1 MLAKG
6 PPPMAS
12 KRFVSLCLLLLC
24 GVAGA
29 QSVPHSSHVWMITE
43 ENHSFE
49 DVVGNA
55 QMPYYNQLIHQYG
68 LATQF
73 YSDQHS
79 SLPALMW
86 LVAGA
91 AVEPNNDTTSCHHT
105 EDNVV
110 RELLKHGLTWRS
122 YQVNMPSAG
131 FQGLYG
137 GADNLY
143 YRRHNPLIDFSDVC
157 PGTGQDTKS
166 VPYSQI
172 AADFAGDKTAN
183 YSYVTPDTDE
193 DAHDGTLQE
202 ADEWLEENVPAI
214 LDRPEFQPGGDGI
227 LFVVW
232 DEGTLGTDNRCSA
245 SVSQGCGGRTAALVI
260 GPQVKHGYQS
270 TVTYHNESV
279 LKTVCTAM
287 GLTTCPGAAQNAK
300 PMSDFFTTESAY
312 GSPSNSVVIASP
324 GNGATISGAV
334 HLIASASEDQS
345 VKQTQVWDNGV
356 KLGYYGDQINTTYN
370 LSPGT
375 HATTVLDLDSS
386 YRVMHQ
392 STVKYTVQTPI
403 SGVQVVSPTPGETVT
418 PTVHIVGYATET
430 VPIHQMQVW
439 DNGVKLGWY
448 AEASVNQYFSLTPG
462 SHTVTIL
469 DLGSNNNVLHKS
481 SVSYTVQ

>member
-1 MLAKG
+1 
-6 PPPMAS
+6 MAS
-12 KRFVSLCLLLLC
+12 KRFVSLCLSLLC

-49 DVVGNA
+49 DVVGNS

-68 LATQF
+68 LAAQF

-86 LVAGA
+86 FVAGA
-91 AVEPNNDTTSCHHT
+91 AIEPNNDTTSCHHT

-110 RELLKHGLTWRS
+110 RELLKHGYTWRS
-122 YQVNMPSAG
+122 YEENMPYSG
-131 FQGLYG
+131 YQGLYG
-137 GADNLY
+137 GTDDVY

-166 VPYSQI
+166 VP
-172 AADFAGDKTAN
+172 FAQMITDLQQGEIVN
-183 YSYVTPDTDE
+183 YAYITPNADE
-193 DAHDGTLQE
+193 DAHSGTLEE
-202 ADEWLEENVPAI
+202 ADEWLQTYVPSI
-214 LDRPEFQPGGDGI
+214 LERPEFRPGGDGI

-232 DEGTLGTDNRCSA
+232 DEGTLGTDNRCSSKVA
-245 SVSQGCGGRTAALVI
+245 TGCGGRTATLVI
-260 GPQVKHGYQS
+260 GPQVKPGYQS
-270 TVTYHNESV
+270 TVTYHNENV

-287 GLTTCPGAAQNAK
+287 GLTTCPAAAQNAA
-300 PMSDFFTTESAY
+300 PMADFFTT
-312 GSPSNSVVIASP
+312 GSGSEKPSDGVVIASP
-324 GNGATISGAV
+324 GNGATIAGAV
-334 HLIASASEDQS
+334 HLIASAFEDQT
-345 VKQTQVWDNGV
+345 VKQTQVWDNGA
-356 KLGYYGDQINTTYN
+356 KLGFYGTQIDATYN

-386 YRVMHQ
+386 YRTIHQ
-392 STVKYTVQTPI
+392 STVTYKVQTPVI
-403 SGVQVVSPTPGETVT
+403 GVQVVSPTPGETVT

-430 VPIHQMQVW
+430 VPIHQLQVW
-439 DNGVKLGWY
+439 DNGNKLGWF

-462 SHTVTIL
+462 SHIVTIL
-469 DLGSNNNVLHKS
+469 DLDNNNNVLHKS

>member
-1 MLAKG
+1 
-6 PPPMAS
+6 MAS
-12 KRFVSLCLLLLC
+12 KRFVSLCLSLLC

-29 QSVPHSSHVWMITE
+29 QSVPHSSHVWMVTE

-49 DVVGNA
+49 DVVGNS
-55 QMPYYNQLIHQYG
+55 QMPYYNQLIHEYG
-68 LATQF
+68 LATQY

-110 RELLKHGLTWRS
+110 RELLKRGLTWRS

-137 GADNLY
+137 GTDNLY

-166 VPYSQI
+166 VPFSQI
-172 AADFAGDKTAN
+172 AADFAEDKTAN

-202 ADEWLEENVPAI
+202 ADEWLQENLPAI
-214 LDRPEFQPGGDGI
+214 LDRPEFRPDGDGI
-227 LFVVW
+227 LFLVW

-245 SVSQGCGGRTAALVI
+245 TVSQGCGGRLATLVI
-260 GPQVKHGYQS
+260 GPHVKPGYQS
-270 TVTYHNESV
+270 TITYHHENL
-279 LKTVCTAM
+279 LKTVCDAM
-287 GLTTCPGAAQNAK
+287 GLSTCPGAAQKAA
-300 PMSDFFTTESAY
+300 PMADFFTTESAY

-334 HLIASASEDQS
+334 HLIASASEDQT

-356 KLGYYGDQINTTYN
+356 KLGYYGTQIDTTYS
-370 LSPGT
+370 LKPGT

-392 STVKYTVQTPI
+392 STVTYKVQTPV
-403 SGVQVVSPTPGETVT
+403 SGVQLVSPTPGETVT

-448 AEASVNQYFSLTPG
+448 AEASVNQYFSLSPG

-469 DLGSNNNVLHKS
+469 DLDNNNSVLHKS